1 MSLPIC
7 PKCNNYI
14 PNNESPGEYPGA
26 MSRRDNKIE
35 ICSDCGVQEAL
46 EDFARHLETAETR
59 SPDNNF

>member
-7 PKCNNYI
+7 PKCKNYI

-26 MSRRDNKIE
+26 MSRLDSNIE

-46 EDFARHLETAETR
+46 EVFARHLKITETR
-59 SPDNNF
+59 SPDNF